1 MQNKTK
7 INIPFNHPY
16 FNGNEKKY
24 IEEVLSSGFVSG
36 DRKYTKIVQETL
48 ETNFNLTKT
57 LLTTS
62 CSTALDMSAML
73 LNLQNGDEVI
83 MPSFTF
89 VSTANAIVLQNAKP
103 VFVDV
108 DDYLNIDLN
117 KIEEKITSRTRA
129 IYPVHYAGCSCDM
142 DKLMNIAQKHNLKVI
157 EDAAQAVNAKY
168 KNKYLGS
175 IGDMGTYSFHETKN
189 FVCGEGGALIINNDQ
204 YIDRAEIIRE
214 KGTNRSK
221 FFKGFVDKYT
231 WCDIGSSYL
240 PSDILAAVLQ
250 AQLENKDI
258 ITKKRKQVFDRY
270 VNGLKK
276 LEEREI
282 LSIIKIPEYNTPNY
296 HIFYFLLND
305 VNTRDSLLS
314 YLKNNGIGAVFH
326 YIPLHTSIM
335 GKKLGYKLGDLPVSE
350 SVSERL
356 IRLPIFA
363 SLTDTEVDYIIN
375 SIYTY
380 FKERK

>member
-1 MQNKTK
+1 MQNK
-7 INIPFNHPY
+7 INIPFNRPY

-48 ETNFNLTKT
+48 ETNFNLKKT

-73 LNLQNGDEVI
+73 LNLQEGDEVI

-89 VSTANAIVLQNAKP
+89 VSTANAIVLQKAKP
-103 VFVDV
+103 IFVDV
-108 DDYLNIDLN
+108 DDYLNIDIS
-117 KIEEKITSRTRA
+117 KIEENITSRTRA

-142 DKLMNIAQKHNLKVI
+142 DKLMNIAQKYNLKVI
-157 EDAAQAVNAKY
+157 EDAAQAVDAKY

-189 FVCGEGGALIINNDQ
+189 FVCGEGGALIINNEQ

-240 PSDILAAVLQ
+240 PSDMLAAVLQ

-335 GKKLGYKLGDLPVSE
+335 GEKLGYKLGDLPVSE

-363 SLTDTEVDYIIN
+363 SLTDTEVDYIID

>member
-1 MQNKTK
+1 MQNK
-7 INIPFNHPY
+7 INIPFNRPY

-36 DRKYTKIVQETL
+36 DRKYTKIIQETL
-48 ETNFNLTKT
+48 ETNFNLKKT

-73 LNLQNGDEVI
+73 LNLQEGDEVI

-89 VSTANAIVLQNAKP
+89 VSTANAIVLQKAKP
-103 VFVDV
+103 IFVDV

-142 DKLMNIAQKHNLKVI
+142 DKLMHIAKKHNLKVI
-157 EDAAQAVNAKY
+157 EDAAQAVDAKY

-335 GKKLGYKLGDLPVSE
+335 GEKLGYKLGDLPVSE

-363 SLTDTEVDYIIN
+363 SLTDTEVDYIID